1 MEYQE
6 MFKFLK
12 LEQVKR
18 KNADELSEGEKYFYT
33 IYLLD
38 SKNNPCRFFIFNK
51 DLINKVL
58 SLKLQGLQDVVCNIG
73 VAYSNDSWRV
83 NLLDIN

>member
-18 KNADELSEGEKYFYT
+18 KNADELAEGEKYFYT

-38 SKNNPCRFFIFNK
+38 NKNNPCRFFIFNK

-58 SLKLQGLQDVVCNIG
+58 NLKLQGLQDVVCNIG
-73 VAYSNDSWRV
+73 VAYLNDSWRV

>member
-12 LEQVKR
+12 FEQVRR
-18 KNADELSEGEKYFYT
+18 KNADELAEGEKYFYT
-33 IYLLD
+33 IQLLD
-38 SKNNPCRFFIFNK
+38 NQNNPCRFFVFNK
-51 DLINKVL
+51 DLINKII

-73 VAYSNDSWRV
+73 VNYSNDAWRV